1 MTEANTLAQRIA
13 AHFGERIVGIVE
25 ALGETTVEVLPEN
38 LLAVARELRDNEAL
52 HFEQAVDIL

>member
-38 LLAVARELRDNEAL
+38 LLAVARELRDNEAF
-52 HFEQAVDIL
+52 HF